1 MELAVVQEM
10 HERGVATNREYAAL
24 RWNQDH
30 VDEVMQ
36 PFAQAAAKVPN
47 NQRVYYT
54 KAGGRKI
61 GRSKD
66 DPEHLWIDSYSA
78 IKVSGIN
85 AVFGCQVRRPGED
98 PKFTLYL
105 GDGSRS
111 EATPARVYNADETEE
126 ALPEWETIVHS
137 ARAGTSG

>member
-1 MELAVVQEM
+1 M
-10 HERGVATNREYAAL
+10 
-24 RWNQDH
+24 
-30 VDEVMQ
+30 
-36 PFAQAAAKVPN
+36 PN
-47 NQRVYYT
+47 NQRVNYT
-54 KAGGRKI
+54 RAGGCKI

-85 AVFGCQVRRPGED
+85 AVFGCQIRRPGED

-111 EATPARVYNADETEE
+111 EATPARVYNANETQQ
-126 ALPEWETIVHS
+126 ALAEWEAIVHS
-137 ARAGTSG
+137 ARAGTSA